1 MSAQYPYDEFDD
13 LPDDAPVGVHRKQQS
28 PWQTVLP
35 FLLVLIIVPLLAW
48 GATELI
54 KGRGTDIE
62 VPPVAGQSE
71 QEQSS
76 QSTNPIAPL
85 PEDGPT
91 GAPDNPAEAEEAEE
105 EKPAEEKP
113 AEVAANMEA
122 SIAVLNAS
130 GVEGFAAQNQVRL
143 AEAGF
148 TNAWADNAA
157 DAGWTQ
163 SAVYF
168 RDASLQPTAAKVAE
182 VLGIP
187 TVLEDAAVTGEL
199 DIVVILATAG

>member
-13 LPDDAPVGVHRKQQS
+13 LSDDAPVGVHRKPQS

-35 FLLVLIIVPLLAW
+35 FLLVLLIVPLLAW

-54 KGRGTDIE
+54 KGRGTSVE
-62 VPPVAGQSE
+62 VPPVAEQSV
-71 QEQSS
+71 QEKSS
-76 QSTNPIAPL
+76 QSSDPIAPL
-85 PEDGPT
+85 PDEGPT
-91 GAPDNPAEAEEAEE
+91 GAPDDPTEAEKSEEEKTPEEQPAEA
-105 EKPAEEKP
+105 
-113 AEVAANMEA
+113 AANMGA

-130 GVEGFAAQNQVRL
+130 GIEGFAAQKQAVL

-157 DAGWTQ
+157 DTGWAQNT
-163 SAVYF
+163 VYY
-168 RDASLQPTAAKVAE
+168 RDASLQPTAAKIAE

-187 TVLEDAAVTGEL
+187 TVLEDAAITGEL
-199 DIVVILATAG
+199 DVIVILATAG